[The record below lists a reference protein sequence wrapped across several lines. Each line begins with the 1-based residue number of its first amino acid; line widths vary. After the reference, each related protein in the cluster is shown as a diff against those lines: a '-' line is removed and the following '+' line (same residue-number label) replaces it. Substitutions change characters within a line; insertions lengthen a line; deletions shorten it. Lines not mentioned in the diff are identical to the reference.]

1 MDLIQFTTGMIILYF
16 GVTKYL
22 DIKFKNIEN
31 FLKEQKKELNNHTDE
46 RLNRLYELIKKL

>member
-1 MDLIQFTTGMIILYF
+1 MDWIQFTTGMIILYF

-31 FLKEQKKELNNHTDE
+31 IFSRKK
-46 RLNRLYELIKKL
+46 RIK

>member
-1 MDLIQFTTGMIILYF
+1 MDWIQFTTGMIILYF

-31 FLKEQKKELNNHTDE
+31 FLKGAKK
-46 RLNRLYELIKKL
+46 RIK